1 MFPLFKK
8 GDEGGFMADL
18 PYRLSLAGGW
28 IDQPF
33 VSRLNPDPV
42 GSMVVVSLEPSIP
55 FKERAGMA
63 TSTRKT
69 AAKLWGG
76 ALPRRDP
83 ARLVRE
89 LYAAE
94 NAGLNEP
101 SGSQD
106 MIGLI
111 YPGASRLDYD
121 ANVED
126 GLFPAHIE
134 STVDPG
140 IVDWLERVL
149 HLVPVAPRPQG
160 YNPLGVKNLDP
171 GWIQRL
177 GRSGRDCFE
186 AILKCDPSALGAALN
201 ECMLCW
207 EALLPQTVRHPTIRE
222 DLMGI
227 LGEYQARFPGAMYSG
242 CGGGYLIVVAET
254 PVAEGIRIKIRT

>member
-1 MFPLFKK
+1 
-8 GDEGGFMADL
+8 
-18 PYRLSLAGGW
+18 
-28 IDQPF
+28 
-33 VSRLNPDPV
+33 
-42 GSMVVVSLEPSIP
+42 MVVVSLEPSIP

-126 GLFPAHIE
+126 GVFPAHIE

-149 HLVPVAPRPQG
+149 LLVPVAPRPQG
-160 YNPLGVKNLDP
+160 YNPSASRISIPAGFKDSAAP
-171 GWIQRL
+171 AAIASRPSSGAIRRL
-177 GRSGRDCFE
+177 SAPPSTNACFAGKPCCRRRSG
-186 AILKCDPSALGAALN
+186 
-201 ECMLCW
+201 
-207 EALLPQTVRHPTIRE
+207 IR
-222 DLMGI
+222 
-227 LGEYQARFPGAMYSG
+227 QFAR
-242 CGGGYLIVVAET
+242 I
-254 PVAEGIRIKIRT
+254 